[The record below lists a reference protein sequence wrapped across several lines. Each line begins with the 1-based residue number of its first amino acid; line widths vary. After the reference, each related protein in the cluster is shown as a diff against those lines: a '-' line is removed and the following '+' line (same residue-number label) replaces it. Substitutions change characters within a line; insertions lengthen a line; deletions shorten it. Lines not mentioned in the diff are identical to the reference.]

1 MPDQSEF
8 QQGFQLSERAELV
21 LKGLISLYIS
31 DGNPVGSRTL
41 SRETDLAL
49 SPATIRNVMA
59 DLEEHGLIEAP
70 HTSAGR
76 IPTQRGYRFFINGL
90 LNVAPLEAGAM
101 DKVIN
106 KAANKATNKATNR
119 ATNKAMEKQARSEIE
134 ERILGVTDPKSILT
148 GATEMLSQITSF
160 AGIVSIPG
168 KSRAHIRQIEFLRL
182 SRQRVLAILITE
194 DGQVQNKI
202 LSTHRQYNESELVEA
217 ANYFNACYGSR
228 TLHGVRA
235 ELLAHMR
242 QDRRSMHREMRTA
255 LSIARRF
262 FDDDDLEDDRENVLV
277 SGENNLLSIPD
288 FGELEKLK
296 QLFDTFKTKQVL
308 FDLLQKSM
316 FADGVNIFIGEES
329 GYRMFRECSVIA
341 APYKVDN
348 QKVGVL
354 GVIGPTRMNYDEVI
368 SAVDIT
374 AKLLGSALSAT
385 ARQH

>member
-1 MPDQSEF
+1 MPEQREF
-8 QQGFQLSERAELV
+8 QLNQRAELV
-21 LKGLISLYIS
+21 LKGLIGLYIS

-41 SRETDLAL
+41 SRETGLAL
-49 SPATIRNVMA
+49 SAATIRNVMA

-76 IPTQRGYRFFINGL
+76 VPTQKGYRFFINSL
-90 LNVAPLEAGAM
+90 LNVGPM
-101 DKVIN
+101 DK
-106 KAANKATNKATNR
+106 R
-119 ATNKAMEKQARSEIE
+119 ALSEIKK
-134 ERILGVTDPKSILT
+134 RIRGVTDPKSILT
-148 GATEMLSQITSF
+148 GATEMLSRITSF
-160 AGIVSIPG
+160 AGIVSVPA

-182 SRQRVLAILITE
+182 SEQRVLAILITE
-194 DGQVQNKI
+194 DGQVQNRI
-202 LSTHRQYNESELVEA
+202 LSAHRQYSESELVEA
-217 ANYFNACYGSR
+217 ANYFNALYSSR
-228 TLHGVRA
+228 TLRGVRA

-242 QDRRSMHREMRTA
+242 RDRRNMQREMRTA
-255 LSIARRF
+255 LSIAQGLF
-262 FDDDDLEDDRENVLV
+262 NDDDLDDSEENVLV

-329 GYRMFRECSVIA
+329 GYRMFRDCSVIA

-368 SAVDIT
+368 SAVDVT

-385 ARQH
+385 TRRH

>member
-1 MPDQSEF
+1 MPDPPEF
-8 QQGFQLSERAELV
+8 QLNERAEQV

-41 SRETDLAL
+41 SKETGLAL

-59 DLEEHGLIEAP
+59 DLEELGLIEAP

-76 IPTQRGYRFFINGL
+76 IPTQKGYRFFINGL
-90 LNVAPLEAGAM
+90 LSVGPM
-101 DKVIN
+101 DK
-106 KAANKATNKATNR
+106 
-119 ATNKAMEKQARSEIE
+119 QALGEIQERILE
-134 ERILGVTDPKSILT
+134 ERILGGADPDPKSILT
-148 GATEMLSQITSF
+148 CATEMLSRITSF
-160 AGIVSIPG
+160 AGIVSTPG
-168 KSRAHIRQIEFLRL
+168 KSRAHIRQIEFLHL

-194 DGQVQNKI
+194 DGQVQNRI
-202 LSTHRQYNESELVEA
+202 LSTQREYSESELVEA
-217 ANYFNACYGSR
+217 ANYFNASYSAR
-228 TLHGVRA
+228 TLQGVRA
-235 ELLAHMR
+235 ELLAHMQ

-255 LSIARRF
+255 ISIARQL
-262 FDDDDLEDDRENVLV
+262 FDDDDAEDNGGNVLV

-329 GYRMFRECSVIA
+329 GYRMLRDCSVIA
-341 APYKVDN
+341 APYEVDN
-348 QKVGVL
+348 RKVGVL

-374 AKLLGSALSAT
+374 AKLLGSALSANT
-385 ARQH
+385 RQH

>member
-8 QQGFQLSERAELV
+8 QQTFQLSERAELV

-41 SRETDLAL
+41 SKETDLAL

-59 DLEEHGLIEAP
+59 DLEEHGFIEAP

-76 IPTQRGYRFFINGL
+76 IPTQRGYRVFINGL
-90 LNVAPLEAGAM
+90 LSVAPMEAAAM

-106 KAANKATNKATNR
+106 KAANKA
-119 ATNKAMEKQARSEIE
+119 MDKQALNEIE
-134 ERILGVTDPKSILT
+134 ERIFGVTDPKSILT

-160 AGIVSIPG
+160 AGIVSVPA
-168 KSRAHIRQIEFLRL
+168 KSRTHIRQIEFLRL
-182 SRQRVLAILITE
+182 SGQRVLAILITE

-202 LSTHRQYNESELVEA
+202 LSTHRQYSESELVEA
-217 ANYFNACYGSR
+217 ANYFNALYGSR

-242 QDRRSMHREMRTA
+242 QDRRSMHREIRTA
-255 LSIARRF
+255 ISIARQF
-262 FDDDDLEDDRENVLV
+262 FDDDDMDDDRENVLV

-329 GYRMFRECSVIA
+329 GYRIFRECSVIA
-341 APYKVDN
+341 APYKMDN

-368 SAVDIT
+368 LAVDIT

-385 ARQH
+385 AGQH